1 LRRTAGVNVGLIL
14 WYGAVIT
21 DCKLSPEAQIEID
34 AKKRKSQ
41 AKKITGFQVVCSLNP
56 D

>member
-1 LRRTAGVNVGLIL
+1 VQTLVQLC
-14 WYGAVIT
+14 GAVIA

-41 AKKITGFQVVCSLNP
+41 AKKITGFQVVCSTNS